1 MIPLELLRKVRKIH
15 ITTSRMVTDAFA
27 GHYQSVFKG
36 KGIEFD
42 EVREYLPG
50 DDIRTIDWNVTAR
63 MGYPY
68 VKKFVEERELTVIF
82 LLDLSLSCHFGTV
95 NQLKSQ
101 LAAELCALL
110 SFSAIKN
117 HDRVGLV
124 AFTDRVEKFIP
135 PGKGV
140 QHVLRMVRDALFF
153 RPESK
158 GTNIPLALEY
168 LNRLF
173 PRKTLTF
180 ILSDF
185 YPANF
190 QKPLSIVSKRH
201 DIVAISLVDPLEL
214 NLPRVGLMQLED
226 AETGQTFL
234 VDTSHEKSRESY
246 MRMAREIGEERKKLF
261 RSIPIDHIDIRTD
274 VPYLPAL
281 INFFRMRERRFSH

>member
-15 ITTSRMVTDAFA
+15 ITTSRMVTDVFA

-36 KGIEFD
+36 KGMEFD

-68 VKKFVEERELTVIF
+68 VKKFAEERELTVIF
-82 LLDLSLSCHFGTV
+82 LLDLSYSCHFGTV

-158 GTNIPLALEY
+158 GTDIPLALEY

-190 QKPLSIVSKRH
+190 QKPLSIISKRH

-234 VDTSHEKSRESY
+234 VDTSHERSRESY
-246 MRMAREIGEERKKLF
+246 NRMAREIGEERKKLF

-274 VPYLPAL
+274 APYLPAL

>member
-15 ITTSRMVTDAFA
+15 ITTSRMVTDVFA

-124 AFTDRVEKFIP
+124 AFTDRVEKFVP

-140 QHVLRMVRDALFF
+140 QHVLRMVRDALFL

-158 GTNIPLALEY
+158 KTNIPLALEY
-168 LNRLF
+168 LNRIF

-185 YPANF
+185 YPADF
-190 QKPLSIVSKRH
+190 QKTLSIVSKRH

-226 AETGQTFL
+226 AETGQTLL
-234 VDTSHEKSRESY
+234 VDTSHEESRESY
-246 MRMAREIGEERKKLF
+246 KRMAREIEEERKKLF

-281 INFFRMRERRFSH
+281 INFFRRRERRFSH